1 MAKQQLKV
9 NDFGFFQNLQ
19 SVKGELFWK
28 INTIMFCK
36 KGEEFW
42 TFFKTILCYY
52 CRIGERFWSHIRQKL
67 YLR

>member
-9 NDFGFFQNLQ
+9 KDFGFFQNLQ

-36 KGEEFW
+36 KVKSFGLFS
-42 TFFKTILCYY
+42 KQYY
-52 CRIGERFWSHIRQKL
+52 IIIGG
-67 YLR
+67 